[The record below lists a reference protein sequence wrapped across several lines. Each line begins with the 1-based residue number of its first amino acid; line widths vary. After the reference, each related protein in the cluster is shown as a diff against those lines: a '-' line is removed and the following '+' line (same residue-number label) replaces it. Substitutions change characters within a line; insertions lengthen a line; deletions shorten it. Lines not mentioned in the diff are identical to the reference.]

1 MNGATMTSL
10 AESGSLVEESPF
22 VYLSS
27 RILRRRFNRIEKT
40 IGPGIVWFSRWDR
53 LYYSVESRDST
64 VLEYEGEVFVA
75 KARDEEGYIIGLLP
89 IDGSAHGMVYSRLP
103 VSRGV
108 AMRVAKM
115 TVCLGEIECALDKDG
130 CCVFDLLTDAIEAEG
145 LGMHAKSPRIQ
156 ELAMRLDLSG
166 RDVISVLE
174 GLRQQPLVATEA
186 EYDGMMSRVMWPV
199 VFGAD

>member
-1 MNGATMTSL
+1 MNGVTMAGV
-10 AESGSLVEESPF
+10 AEGGSLVDENPF
-22 VYLSS
+22 AYLSS
-27 RILRRRFNRIEKT
+27 RILRRRFHKIEKT
-40 IGPGIVWFSRWDR
+40 IAPGIVWFSRWNS
-53 LYYSVESRDST
+53 LCYSVESRDST
-64 VLEYEGEVFVA
+64 VLEYKGEVFVA

-89 IDGSAHGMVYSRLP
+89 FDGSAHGTVYSRLP

-115 TVCLGEIECALDKDG
+115 TVCLGEIGCALDKDG

-156 ELAMRLDLSG
+156 ELAMRLYLSG
-166 RDVISVLE
+166 KDVVSVLE
-174 GLRQQPLVATEA
+174 GLRQQPLIDTEV